1 MVCPHCQDAEDVFSY
16 GYAKRD
22 LENYRTKGATSSTQ
36 RLLDA
41 LLGHEIAGK
50 TLLDIGGG
58 VGVIQHEL
66 LDKGLAH
73 ATDVDASSAYIIHNE
88 KEAQRRGHANKIR
101 YVHGDFVQ
109 LAPDIDRADIV
120 TLDRV
125 VCCYPD
131 VEKLV
136 DLSSRLANDL
146 YALVYPVDNWLTR
159 NGIHVF
165 NFLAFRLGGSQFR
178 TYVHDSTHID
188 RIITDNGFQQLSRK
202 RAGFWQVFLYQRVR

>member
-22 LENYRTKGATSSTQ
+22 LEAYRTKGAKSSTQ
-36 RLLDA
+36 LLVDA
-41 LLGHEIAGK
+41 LLGHGVAEK

-66 LDKGLAH
+66 LDRGLAH
-73 ATDVDASSAYIIHNE
+73 ATDVDASSAYITHNE
-88 KEAQRRGHANKIR
+88 KEAQRRGHPDRIR

-109 LAPDIDRADIV
+109 LASDIDAADIV

-131 VEKLV
+131 VETLV

-146 YALVYPVDNWLTR
+146 YALVYPVDNLLTR
-159 NGIHVF
+159 HGIHVF
-165 NFLAFRLGGSQFR
+165 NFLAFRLFGSQFR
-178 TYVHDSTHID
+178 TYVHDSQHID
-188 RIITDNGFQQLSRK
+188 RIITENGFQQRLRK